1 MTIYI
6 YSRVSTVDQNSA
18 QQAQYLS
25 GKYPNDIIIEETFTG
40 TTTNRPKFQKLLGSL
55 SRGDTLI
62 VKEVSRIGRNTA
74 EVLEVAEALK
84 ANGVHLII
92 DQLGGMDVTSP
103 SGELML
109 TMMAG
114 IAKLER
120 EMMLERQAIGIA
132 RAKSEGKYKGR
143 KSLDSTLID
152 TAKTLIAGGMS
163 KVKAAK
169 QLNIGESTLYKY
181 LAAE

>member
-1 MTIYI
+1 MTTYI
-6 YSRVSTVDQNSA
+6 YSRVSTVSQNSE
-18 QQAQYLS
+18 QQAKYLS

-40 TTTNRPKFQKLLGSL
+40 TTTDRPKFQKLLGKL
-55 SRGDTLI
+55 NRGDTLI

-74 EVLEVAEALK
+74 EVLEVAESLK
-84 ANGVHLII
+84 SNGIHLII

-120 EMMLERQAIGIA
+120 EMMLERQAVGIA

-143 KSLDSTLID
+143 KALDESVID
-152 TAKTLIAGGMS
+152 TAKALIAGGMS
-163 KVKAAK
+163 KSKVAK
-169 QLNIGESTLYKY
+169 QLKIGESTLYKY
-181 LAAE
+181 LAAS